1 MSGALRIRPARLDEK
16 LALEALQMTAS
27 LMWESDRAALLAH
40 PEAGDLP
47 PEQFTGGFVYV
58 AEREGLTLGF
68 GVLLPRADGE
78 AELDGL
84 FVHPDHW
91 GQGVGRG
98 LVAEAERR
106 ARLLGSPWLNVLG
119 NRNAEGFYVACDFVA
134 FGVER
139 TQFGEG
145 LRMRKAV

>member
-1 MSGALRIRPARLDEK
+1 M
-16 LALEALQMTAS
+16 
-27 LMWESDRAALLAH
+27 
-40 PEAGDLP
+40 
-47 PEQFTGGFVYV
+47 

>member
-1 MSGALRIRPARLDEK
+1 VAGAFRIRPARLDEK

-40 PEAGDLP
+40 PEAGDIP
-47 PEQFTGGFVYV
+47 PEQFTGGYVYV
-58 AEREGLTLGF
+58 AERDGLPVGF

-91 GQGVGRG
+91 GQGVGRA

-106 ARLLGSPWLNVLG
+106 AGLLGAPWLNVLG
-119 NRNAEGFYVACDFVA
+119 NRNAEGFYVACAFVA
-134 FGVER
+134 FGVEQ

-145 LRMRKAV
+145 LRMRKPV